1 VLSND
6 GPPHGCDA
14 GQGRPP
20 SHVKANTMR
29 FLTDML
35 LRRTREVL
43 VAKPRVRGKS
53 PRARLHADAWSL
65 LG

>member
-1 VLSND
+1 
-6 GPPHGCDA
+6 
-14 GQGRPP
+14 
-20 SHVKANTMR
+20 MR